1 MLILHI
7 TRFAIQTCIN
17 YNSHNVL
24 LDDNGRALLTDF
36 GLSKTES
43 TISGSATT
51 KSLFNGG
58 TLAWTAPE
66 VFNVVRGQSS
76 TQLFSEKSDVYS
88 YGILTF
94 EVLSGSYP
102 IASHRGAEMSN
113 MPWHGMGMLDIFTS
127 VARGFRPTPAA
138 AAVSDNNVLKAEL
151 HEQLMQQCLLGEPTA
166 RPTFAELNAKVA
178 I

>member
-1 MLILHI
+1 MLILHL
-7 TRFAIQTCIN
+7 TRFAIQTVIN
-17 YNSHNVL
+17 HNSHNVL
-24 LDDNGRALLTDF
+24 IDDNGRALLTDF
-36 GLSKTES
+36 GLSKTEN
-43 TISGSATT
+43 TISASATT

-94 EVLSGSYP
+94 EVLSGGYP

-127 VARGFRPTPAA
+127 VARGFRPTPATA
-138 AAVSDNNVLKAEL
+138 AISESNVVKAEL

-166 RPTFAELNAKVA
+166 RPTFAELNAKVT